1 MSDEM
6 FPGLAAE
13 IDAAPT
19 TMATEAALATFAVA
33 GFTSAGGVVSGVLG
47 ALRAAGIPWMQLFG
61 LVSKIVPIVI
71 QGIQDGKTF
80 SQIVSDVLVM
90 ILTGG
95 I

>member
-1 MSDEM
+1 M

-13 IDAAPT
+13 IDASPT
-19 TMATEAALATFAVA
+19 TMALLTGNTFAVA

-61 LVSKIVPIVI
+61 LVAKIVPIVI

-80 SQIVSDVLVM
+80 TQIVGEVLTM